1 MNCVKVTL
9 GLLATPIE
17 QMLFH
22 FLFYAEEMDIG
33 ARLKLYSLMQGM
45 SSDVVVG
52 ATAAGDTSTLRDFL
66 TSHPQ
71 EVHTL
76 A

>member
-1 MNCVKVTL
+1 
-9 GLLATPIE
+9 
-17 QMLFH
+17 
-22 FLFYAEEMDIG
+22 MDIG
-33 ARLKLYSLMQGM
+33 TRLKLYSLMQGM
-45 SSDVVVG
+45 GSDVVVG
-52 ATAAGDTSTLRDFL
+52 ATAAGDASTLRDFL